1 MKKQVYVCLAA
12 DILHEGHINI
22 LKKASKHGDVTVG
35 LMTDNAINK
44 FKKIPFL
51 NYEQR
56 VVVVKNLSMV
66 KKVIPQQ
73 TMDYRPNLRL
83 LKPHYVVHG
92 DIWKPALKKHRQEII
107 NQLKKWSGKLIEYP
121 YTKNI
126 SSSKIKGNIIN
137 SPLFNKSRVSILQRL
152 IEVKKLVR
160 VIEAHS
166 PLAGLIAENAK
177 HKKGKIVNE
186 YDGMWS
192 SSLTESLMRGK
203 PDNQSVELSTR
214 ITALNELMDVTTKPV
229 VFDADNG
236 GRIEHLSYKINSLER
251 LGVSAIVLEDKI
263 GLKKNSLFRDQNN
276 AQQDSIRNFSKK
288 LKVASKSKR
297 SENFLI
303 IARIESFILGKGLN
317 DALKRA
323 KAYSNSGADA
333 ILIHSKKDNPE
344 EIFKFSKIYNKFS
357 NAKILVAVP
366 SSYSKT
372 LEKNLINNGFKVVIY
387 ANHMLRASYLSMNKV
402 ANNILRDSRSFESE
416 KSIAKISD
424 LLKYSK

>member
-276 AQQDSIRNFSKK
+276 AQQDSIKNFSKK

-333 ILIHSKKDNPE
+333 ILIHKK
-344 EIFKFSKIYNKFS
+344 
-357 NAKILVAVP
+357 
-366 SSYSKT
+366 
-372 LEKNLINNGFKVVIY
+372 
-387 ANHMLRASYLSMNKV
+387 R
-402 ANNILRDSRSFESE
+402 
-416 KSIAKISD
+416 
-424 LLKYSK
+424 

>member
-1 MKKQVYVCLAA
+1 
-12 DILHEGHINI
+12 
-22 LKKASKHGDVTVG
+22 
-35 LMTDNAINK
+35 
-44 FKKIPFL
+44 
-51 NYEQR
+51 
-56 VVVVKNLSMV
+56 
-66 KKVIPQQ
+66 
-73 TMDYRPNLRL
+73 
-83 LKPHYVVHG
+83 
-92 DIWKPALKKHRQEII
+92 
-107 NQLKKWSGKLIEYP
+107 
-121 YTKNI
+121 
-126 SSSKIKGNIIN
+126 
-137 SPLFNKSRVSILQRL
+137 
-152 IEVKKLVR
+152 
-160 VIEAHS
+160 
-166 PLAGLIAENAK
+166 
-177 HKKGKIVNE
+177 
-186 YDGMWS
+186 
-192 SSLTESLMRGK
+192 
-203 PDNQSVELSTR
+203 
-214 ITALNELMDVTTKPV
+214 MDVTTKPV
-229 VFDADNG
+229 FFEADNG
-236 GRIEHLSYKINSLER
+236 CSIEHLYYKINSLER
-251 LGVSAIVLEDKI
+251 LVVSAIVLEDKI

-276 AQQDSIRNFSKK
+276 AQQDSIKNFSKK

>member
-137 SPLFNKSRVSILQRL
+137 TPLFNKSRVSILQRL

>member
-22 LKKASKHGDVTVG
+22 LKKAARHGEVTVG

-56 VVVVKNLSMV
+56 QIVVKNLTMV

-73 TMDYRPNLRL
+73 TMDYRPNLKL
-83 LKPHYVVHG
+83 LKPNYVIHG
-92 DIWKPALKKHRQEII
+92 DIWKPALKKHRREVID
-107 NQLKKWSGKLIEYP
+107 QLKKWSGKLIEYP

-126 SSSKIKGNIIN
+126 SSSVIKDDIVN
-137 SPLFNKSRVSILQRL
+137 SPLFNISRVSMLQRL
-152 IEVKKLVR
+152 IEVKKFVR
-160 VIEAHS
+160 IIEAHS
-166 PLAGLIAENAK
+166 PLAGLIVENAK
-177 HKKGKIVNE
+177 YEKGKIENE

-251 LGVSAIVLEDKI
+251 QGVSAIVLEDKI
-263 GLKKNSLFRDQNN
+263 GLKKNSLFKDQKN
-276 AQQDSIRNFSKK
+276 AQQDSIQNFSKK
-288 LKVASKSKR
+288 LKVAAKSKR
-297 SENFLI
+297 SKNFLI

-333 ILIHSKKDNPE
+333 ILIHSKKDNPN
-344 EIFKFSKIYNKFS
+344 EIFKFSKIYNKYS

-372 LEKNLINNGFKVVIY
+372 LEKSLINNGFKIVIY

-402 ANNILRDSRSFESE
+402 ANNILKDSRSFESE

>member
-1 MKKQVYVCLAA
+1 
-12 DILHEGHINI
+12 
-22 LKKASKHGDVTVG
+22 
-35 LMTDNAINK
+35 MTDNAINK

-276 AQQDSIRNFSKK
+276 AQQDSIKNFSKK

>member
-276 AQQDSIRNFSKK
+276 AQQDSIKNFSKK

>member
-177 HKKGKIVNE
+177 HKKGEIVNE

-263 GLKKNSLFRDQNN
+263 GLKKNSLFKNQKNT
-276 AQQDSIRNFSKK
+276 QQDSIKNFSKK

-303 IARIESFILGKGLN
+303 IARIESFNLGKGLN

>member
-22 LKKASKHGDVTVG
+22 LKKAAKHGEVTVG

-56 VVVVKNLSMV
+56 QIVVKNLTMV

-73 TMDYRPNLRL
+73 TMDYRPNLKL
-83 LKPHYVVHG
+83 LKPNYVIHG
-92 DIWKPALKKHRQEII
+92 DIWKPALKKHRREVID
-107 NQLKKWSGKLIEYP
+107 QLKKWSGKLIEYP

-126 SSSKIKGNIIN
+126 SSSVIKDDIVN
-137 SPLFNKSRVSILQRL
+137 SPLFNISRVSMLQRL
-152 IEVKKLVR
+152 IEVKKFVR
-160 VIEAHS
+160 IIEAHS
-166 PLAGLIAENAK
+166 PLAGLIVENAK
-177 HKKGKIVNE
+177 YEKGKIENE
-186 YDGMWS
+186 YNGMWS

-251 LGVSAIVLEDKI
+251 QGVSAIVLEDKI
-263 GLKKNSLFRDQNN
+263 GLKKNSLFKDQKN
-276 AQQDSIRNFSKK
+276 AQQDSIQNFSKK
-288 LKVASKSKR
+288 LKVAAKSKR
-297 SENFLI
+297 SKNFLI

-333 ILIHSKKDNPE
+333 ILIHSKKDNPN
-344 EIFKFSKIYNKFS
+344 EIFKFSKIYNKYS

-372 LEKNLINNGFKVVIY
+372 LEKSLINNGFKIVIY

-402 ANNILRDSRSFESE
+402 ANNILKDSRSFESE

>member
-22 LKKASKHGDVTVG
+22 LKKAAKHGEVTVG

-56 VVVVKNLSMV
+56 QIVVKNLTMV

-73 TMDYRPNLRL
+73 TMDYRPNLKL
-83 LKPHYVVHG
+83 LKPDYVIHG
-92 DIWKPALKKHRQEII
+92 DIWKPALKKHRREVIE
-107 NQLKKWSGKLIEYP
+107 QLKKWSGKLIEYP

-126 SSSKIKGNIIN
+126 SSSVIKDNIVN
-137 SPLFNKSRVSILQRL
+137 YPFFNVSRVSMLKRL
-152 IEVKKLVR
+152 IEVKKFVR
-160 VIEAHS
+160 IIEAHS

-177 HKKGKIVNE
+177 YEKGKIENE

-251 LGVSAIVLEDKI
+251 QGISAICLEDKI
-263 GLKKNSLFRDQNN
+263 GLKKNSLFKDQKN
-276 AQQDSIRNFSKK
+276 AQQDSIQNFSK
-288 LKVASKSKR
+288 
-297 SENFLI
+297 
-303 IARIESFILGKGLN
+303 
-317 DALKRA
+317 
-323 KAYSNSGADA
+323 
-333 ILIHSKKDNPE
+333 
-344 EIFKFSKIYNKFS
+344 
-357 NAKILVAVP
+357 
-366 SSYSKT
+366 
-372 LEKNLINNGFKVVIY
+372 
-387 ANHMLRASYLSMNKV
+387 
-402 ANNILRDSRSFESE
+402 
-416 KSIAKISD
+416 
-424 LLKYSK
+424 